1 MLFWGSFF
9 ATFWHQLNWLTTFE
23 PSQNLF
29 CWNIPKIHNLSS
41 SASNKLSTV
50 RWISTKFS
58 MEMSDVCGHLSGD
71 LKFLNN
77 FLPQSRG
84 SRTQKKKK
92 KRLKMPFSGSFLILM
107 NLHSSPIT
115 TKTARGGTLC
125 YLRKYT
131 YQLLI

>member
-1 MLFWGSFF
+1 MLFWGSFL
-9 ATFWHQLNWLTTFE
+9 ATFWHQLNWLTTSE

-41 SASNKLSTV
+41 SASNQLSRV

-58 MEMSDVCGHLSGD
+58 MEMSDVCGHLSGG
-71 LKFLNN
+71 LKFLKN
-77 FLPQSRG
+77 FLSQSR
-84 SRTQKKKK
+84 TKKKKKK
-92 KRLKMPFSGSFLILM
+92 KRLKMPFSGSFLILL

-131 YQLLI
+131 FELLI